1 MTKNE
6 VKTFLKENNVTEKS
20 MDEMWDYCASFPE
33 FGGEIVKKLKEQGL
47 SWKDLNIPAANSLF
61 GLYEKI
67 EKQVL
72 NTMLNINENG
82 EIN

>member
-6 VKTFLKENNVTEKS
+6 IKTFLKDNNITEN
-20 MDEMWDYCASFPE
+20 DIDDMWDYCASFPE
-33 FGGEIVKKLKEQGL
+33 FGGELVKKLKKQGL
-47 SWKDLNIPAANSLF
+47 SWRDLNVLAATSLL

-72 NTMLNINENG
+72 NTMLNINKDE
-82 EIN
+82 